1 MTEWKKRFRPTSS
14 LLRGFIS
21 RPKMDLGTD
30 QQSLQNDKFKIYL
43 VIGLTFLILLILFT
57 PDILLQGYQWNVGE
71 VSPRD
76 IVAPFSFSVENREE
90 TEKLRKAAENAAP
103 IVFQFNRQTNMR
115 LLPEIESVFSTA
127 HSIASSE
134 KLSESEKLKM
144 LDEKIGFPISP
155 KSAGTLLRYPQY
167 HQLREAVQSISAA
180 LDTTP
185 VLTEESYVLSTSGAS
200 LEVWSEETQQ
210 MVSWRQFLSQ
220 HNNIVSITQF
230 NNEIEKISFKSLPQ
244 KEDIPVR
251 VLVKEIFDHLLQPN
265 LVMDTQRT
273 NDEKVRYRNQ
283 VRPVRRTINRGE
295 VIVPAMQAITLDQ
308 KQVLDELTHNRLRY
322 GLSIVFGRAVVL
334 LLFGYFTGLYLR
346 RYYPKY
352 TEDFNNLAP
361 VCTLTVIVVGLTKL
375 TLWLG
380 GSEYLIPFASFAM
393 LAGILFEIRF
403 ALLMTTEIAV
413 LFGVMLGL
421 EVKHVLI
428 FLAAGTVA
436 SFSVAHIVRRTDLVK
451 SGLRVS
457 LVNVLGIGAL
467 FLYDHPL
474 FSTFTGKWM
483 GLGRDILAG
492 AGNGLLCYGITLVIL
507 PLFEWMFNLTTD
519 VKLLEYSDPH
529 GAGLVKLEQEAPG
542 TYQHSLNV
550 GQFAEAAALTVGANG
565 LLCRIG
571 GYYQDIGKIV
581 TPEYFTENHQTEDDR
596 KRHDKL
602 TPHMSC
608 LIIKNHVKYGL
619 EMANEY
625 HLPPP
630 VVDIIAQHHGTTL
643 IGYFYHK
650 ALEMKGEN
658 GDLEEINELD
668 FRYPGPKPQTAE
680 AAIVMLADS
689 VEAAVAS
696 IPNPTAGAIQT
707 MVRKVTNDKFT
718 DEQLDECDITLRDLH
733 LITESLVRTL
743 LSKYHRRIEY
753 PELEEAEQRGDNGY

>member
-1 MTEWKKRFRPTSS
+1 MTEWKKRLRPTGS
-14 LLRGFIS
+14 LLRGFIP
-21 RPKMDLGTD
+21 RQRNGAGTEK
-30 QQSLQNDKFKIYL
+30 QTLENDKLKIYL
-43 VIGLTFLILLILFT
+43 VLTLTFLILLILFT
-57 PDILLQGYQWNVGE
+57 PDILLQGYQWNIGE
-71 VSPRD
+71 SPPRD
-76 IVAPFSFSVENREE
+76 IIAPFSFSVERRDE
-90 TEKLRKAAENAAP
+90 TDRLRKAAENAAP
-103 IVFQFNRQTNMR
+103 IVFQFNQQTDTKM
-115 LLPEIESVFSTA
+115 LSEIESVFSTA
-127 HSIASSE
+127 RSIASN
-134 KLSESEKLKM
+134 ESLLQSDKIKM

-155 KSAGTLLRYPQY
+155 KSAETLLRYPQY
-167 HQLREAVQSISAA
+167 RQLRETVQSIGRA
-180 LDTTP
+180 LDTTLI
-185 VLTEESYVLSTSGAS
+185 LTDESYAMTTENMS
-200 LEVWSEETQQ
+200 LEVWSAETQQ
-210 MVSWRQFLSQ
+210 MVLWKQFISQ
-220 HNNIVSITQF
+220 HGNIVSATQF
-230 NNEIEKISFKSLPQ
+230 KTQIEKISSKYLPQ
-244 KEDIPVR
+244 KEDAPVR

-265 LVMDTQRT
+265 LVMDAQRT

-283 VRPVRRTINRGE
+283 VRPVRRTIHRGDI
-295 VIVPAMQAITLDQ
+295 IVPAIQTITAEP
-308 KQVLDELTHNRLRY
+308 KQVLDELTHNRLKY

-403 ALLMTTEIAV
+403 TLLMTAEIAV

-421 EVKHVLI
+421 DVKLVLI

-457 LVNVLGIGAL
+457 MVNVLGIGAL

-474 FSTFTGKWM
+474 FSTFTGKWY

-492 AGNGLLCYGITLVIL
+492 ASNGLLCYGITLVIL

-529 GAGLVKLEQEAPG
+529 GPGLAKLEQEAPG

-550 GQFAEAAALTVGANG
+550 GQFAESAALAVGANA

-581 TPEYFTENHQTEDDR
+581 TPEYFTENHQTDDDR

-619 EMANEY
+619 EMAHEY
-625 HLPPP
+625 HLPLP
-630 VVDIIAQHHGTTL
+630 VIDIIAQHHGTTL
-643 IGYFYHK
+643 IGYFYYK
-650 ALEMKGEN
+650 AIEMKGEN
-658 GDLEEINELD
+658 EDSEEINEID

-753 PELEEAEQRGDNGY
+753 PELEEAEQRGNNGY

>member
-1 MTEWKKRFRPTSS
+1 MTEWKKRLRPTGS
-14 LLRGFIS
+14 LLRGFIPRQRNS
-21 RPKMDLGTD
+21 TGTEK
-30 QQSLQNDKFKIYL
+30 QILENDKFKIYL
-43 VIGLTFLILLILFT
+43 VLALTFLILLILFT

-71 VSPRD
+71 APPRD
-76 IVAPFSFSVENREE
+76 IIAPFSFSVENREE
-90 TEKLRKAAENAAP
+90 TERLRKAAENAAP
-103 IVFQFNRQTNMR
+103 IVFQFNRLIDTKI
-115 LLPEIESVFSTA
+115 LLEIESVFSTA
-127 HSIASSE
+127 HSIASDE
-134 KLSESEKLKM
+134 KLQQSDKIKM
-144 LDEKIGFPISP
+144 LDDKIGFPISH
-155 KSAGTLLRYPQY
+155 KSVETLLRYPQY
-167 HQLREAVQSISAA
+167 LQLRQSVQSIGRA
-180 LDTTP
+180 LDTTLI
-185 VLTEESYVLSTSGAS
+185 LTDESYAMATDVAN

-210 MVSWRQFLSQ
+210 MVSWKQFVSQ
-220 HNNIVSITQF
+220 HGNVVSVTQF
-230 NNEIEKISFKSLPQ
+230 ETQIEKISSKYLPQ
-244 KEDIPVR
+244 KEDAPVR
-251 VLVKEIFDHLLQPN
+251 VLVKELFDHLLQPN
-265 LVMDTQRT
+265 LVIDAQRT

-283 VRPVRRTINRGE
+283 IRLVRRTIKRGD
-295 VIVPAMQAITLDQ
+295 VIIPALQTITPEP
-308 KQVLDELTHNRLRY
+308 KEILDELTHNRLKY

-361 VCTLTVIVVGLTKL
+361 VCTLTVIIVGLTKL

-403 ALLMTTEIAV
+403 ALLMTTEVAV

-421 EVKHVLI
+421 EVKYVLI

-467 FLYDHPL
+467 FLYDHPF

-483 GLGRDILAG
+483 GLGMDILAG

-529 GAGLVKLEQEAPG
+529 GPGLAKLEQEAPG

-550 GQFAEAAALTVGANG
+550 GQFAESAALAVGANA
-565 LLCRIG
+565 LLSRIG

-581 TPEYFTENHQTEDDR
+581 TPEYFTENHLTDDDR

-619 EMANEY
+619 EMAAEY

-643 IGYFYHK
+643 IGYFYYK

-658 GDLEEINELD
+658 EDSEEINEID
-668 FRYPGPKPQTAE
+668 YRYPGPKPQTAE

-707 MVRKVTNDKFT
+707 MVRKVVNDKFT

-743 LSKYHRRIEY
+743 LSKFHRRIEY